1 MNTLKKIRANQ
12 KGFTLVELI
21 VVVAILGVLAAV
33 AVPNYMNYLYKTRV
47 STDVDA
53 ARAVIN
59 AARTMYM
66 TSGTVPTLDAVLAD
80 TDLGNTKP
88 AVGGSWSTVLTN
100 LAYDPTADEF
110 SIKVNMP
117 ASGGKNGKY
126 TVGSVSGRT
135 GTVVAGTVY
144 EHSDLPQPVK
154 SGTSSNTNGGNTNG
168 GNTNGEGGSGS

>member
-100 LAYDPTADEF
+100 LTYTAADDEF

-126 TVGSVSGRT
+126 TVGTVAGRT
-135 GTVVAGTVY
+135 GAAAGTVY